1 MATLT
6 YSPKCYGLLITFSLI
21 IKEKCPDIVLV
32 QVPEVRGKAD
42 LMKYRDAG
50 KEVIQVF
57 LQFGAKVERASID
70 EAYIDLTDLVNAKMT
85 ESIIIEDK
93 DIPNTFVVG
102 HEESS
107 ASWLSE
113 TYDNSDLRTENVRL
127 AVGAAIIEGTY

>member
-1 MATLT
+1 
-6 YSPKCYGLLITFSLI
+6 
-21 IKEKCPDIVLV
+21 
-32 QVPEVRGKAD
+32 
-42 LMKYRDAG
+42 MKYRDAG

-127 AVGAAIIEGTY
+127 AVGAAIIEGIRLFLIMSKYFLEPTYSLDHSFQI

>member
-1 MATLT
+1 
-6 YSPKCYGLLITFSLI
+6 
-21 IKEKCPDIVLV
+21 
-32 QVPEVRGKAD
+32 
-42 LMKYRDAG
+42 MKYRDAG

-57 LQFGAKVERASID
+57 LQFGAKVERASVD

-127 AVGAAIIEGTY
+127 AVGAAIIEGTYYLDCFNH

>member
-1 MATLT
+1 
-6 YSPKCYGLLITFSLI
+6 
-21 IKEKCPDIVLV
+21 
-32 QVPEVRGKAD
+32 
-42 LMKYRDAG
+42 MKYRDAG

-85 ESIIIEDK
+85 EAKIIEDK

-102 HEESS
+102 HEDNS

-127 AVGAAIIEGTY
+127 AVGAAIIEGIRLF